1 MASEIKNLKK
11 AAQRIKKAIEKKE
24 RILLFSDSDLDGVT
38 SLIILE
44 EAIKSLGGEIK
55 AVCFSERSLEEMHGL
70 NKEAVDFFKKYSPAL
85 LITLDCGIT
94 NFKEIKLAEKI
105 GLETIIVDHHQILD
119 KIPEASIVVNPKQK
133 GDNYPF
139 KELAAVGIAYHL
151 TQVLLG
157 NKKTEALKKSFIELT
172 ALGTLADMM
181 KESEDN
187 EVFIKE
193 GIPFLRETSRPGL
206 RALLKV
212 VAEPEDSP
220 KQIARKI
227 ISLISIT
234 EIKNHLPKSYLL
246 LVSSDESKAEKIAE
260 ELYEKTQERRLKIRE
275 VTQEIEEKFESQ
287 DPGSVIFE
295 GSEDWLLV
303 LTGAVASRICNRFKK
318 PTFIFK
324 KGKQI
329 SKGSVRT
336 PKGIDSVKAM
346 RKCGHLLEVFGGH
359 TQASGFTVKNENL
372 DKFKRCLID
381 YFDNLKP

>member
-11 AAQRIKKAIEKKE
+11 AAQRIKKAVERKE

-44 EAIKSLGGEIK
+44 EAIKSLGGRIQ
-55 AVCFSERSLEEMHGL
+55 AICFSERSLEEMHGL
-70 NKEAVDFFKKYSPAL
+70 NKEAIDFFKKHSPAL

-94 NFKEIKLAEKI
+94 NFKEIELAEKI

-139 KELAAVGIAYHL
+139 KELAAVGISYHL
-151 TQVLLG
+151 TQALLG

-220 KQIARKI
+220 KEIARKI

-246 LVSSDESKAEKIAE
+246 LVSSDESKAEKIAR
-260 ELYEKTQERRLKIRE
+260 ELYEKTQERRLKIKE
-275 VTQEIEEKFESQ
+275 ATQEIEEKFDSQ
-287 DPGSVIFE
+287 DSGSVIFE

-336 PKGIDSVKAM
+336 PKGIDSVKAL

>member
-24 RILLFSDSDLDGVT
+24 KILLFSDSDLDGVT

-55 AVCFSERSLEEMHGL
+55 AVCFSERNLKEMYGL
-70 NKEAVDFFKKYSPAL
+70 NKEAIDFFKKYSPAL

-105 GLETIIVDHHQILD
+105 GLETIIVDHHQVLD
-119 KIPEASIVVNPKQK
+119 KIPEASIVVDPKQK

-139 KELAAVGIAYHL
+139 KELAAVGISYHL

-157 NKKTEALKKSFIELT
+157 NEKTTALKKSFVELT

-187 EVFIKE
+187 EVFIEE
-193 GIPFLRETSRPGL
+193 GIPFLRQTSRPGL
-206 RALLKV
+206 QALLKV
-212 VAEPEDSP
+212 VARPEDSP
-220 KQIARKI
+220 KEIARKI
-227 ISLISIT
+227 ISLLNIT
-234 EIKNHLPKSYLL
+234 EVKNHLPKSYLL
-246 LVSSDESKAEKIAE
+246 LISSDELKAEKIAKE
-260 ELYEKTQERRLKIRE
+260 VCEKTQERRLKIRE

-303 LTGAVASRICNRFKK
+303 LTGAVASRICNKFQK
-318 PTFIFK
+318 PCFIFK

-336 PKGIDSVKAM
+336 PKGVDSVKAM
-346 RKCGHLLEVFGGH
+346 KKCAHLLEVFGGH

-381 YFDNLKP
+381 YFDNLKL

>member
-38 SLIILE
+38 SLVILE
-44 EAIKSLGGEIK
+44 ETIKSLGGRIQ
-55 AVCFSERSLEEMHGL
+55 AICFLERSLEEMHGF
-70 NKEAVDFFKKYSPAL
+70 NKEAVIFFKKYSPAL

-94 NFKEIKLAEKI
+94 NFKEIELAEKI

-119 KIPEASIVVNPKQK
+119 KIPKASIVVDPKQK

-139 KELAAVGIAYHL
+139 KELAAVGVSYYL
-151 TQVLLG
+151 TQALLG
-157 NKKTEALKKSFIELT
+157 NKKTEAFKKSLIELT

-187 EVFIKE
+187 EIFIRE
-193 GIPFLRETSRPGL
+193 GIPSLRQTSRPGL
-206 RALLKV
+206 QALLKV
-212 VAEPEDSP
+212 VARPEDSP

-227 ISLISIT
+227 ISLLGIT
-234 EIKNHLPKSYLL
+234 EIKNHLPESYLL
-246 LVSSDESKAEKIAE
+246 LVCSDKSEAEKISQG
-260 ELYEKTQERRLKIRE
+260 LYEKTQERRLKIRE
-275 VTQEIEEKFESQ
+275 VAQSIEEKLGRGWLS
-287 DPGSVIFE
+287 SVIFE
-295 GSEDWLLV
+295 GSQDWPLI
-303 LTGAVASRICNRFKK
+303 LTGALSSRICNRFKK

-346 RKCGHLLEVFGGH
+346 KKCGHLLEVFGGH
-359 TQASGFTVKNENL
+359 AQASGFTVKNKNI
-372 DKFKRCLID
+372 DKFKQCLMD
-381 YFDNLKP
+381 YFDNLKL

>member
-1 MASEIKNLKK
+1 MALEIKNLKK

-24 RILLFSDSDLDGVT
+24 KILLFSDSDLDGVT

-55 AVCFSERSLEEMHGL
+55 AVCFSERNLKEMYGL
-70 NKEAVDFFKKYSPAL
+70 NKEAINFFKKHSPAL

-94 NFKEIKLAEKI
+94 NFKEIELAEKI
-105 GLETIIVDHHQILD
+105 GLETIIIDHHQILD
-119 KIPEASIVVNPKQK
+119 KIPKASIVVDPKQK

-139 KELAAVGIAYHL
+139 KQLAAVGISYHL
-151 TQVLLG
+151 TQALLG

-212 VAEPEDSP
+212 VAQPEDSP

-227 ISLISIT
+227 ISLLNIT
-234 EIKNHLPKSYLL
+234 EVKNHLPKSYLL
-246 LVSSDESKAEKIAE
+246 LVSSDESEAEKITR
-260 ELYEKTQERRLKIRE
+260 ELCEKTQERRLKIKE
-275 VTQEIEEKFESQ
+275 ATQEIEEKFDSQ
-287 DPGSVIFE
+287 DSGSVIFE
-295 GSEDWLLV
+295 GSEDWLLL
-303 LTGAVASRICNRFKK
+303 LTGAVASRICNKFQK
-318 PTFIFK
+318 PCFIFK
-324 KGKQI
+324 RGKQI

-346 RKCGHLLEVFGGH
+346 KKCGHLLEVFGGH
-359 TQASGFTVKNENL
+359 AQASGFTVKNENL
-372 DKFKRCLID
+372 DKFKQCLID
-381 YFDNLKP
+381 YFDNLKL

>member
-11 AAQRIKKAIEKKE
+11 AAQRIRKAIEKKE
-24 RILLFSDSDLDGVT
+24 KILLFSDSDLDGVT

-44 EAIKSLGGEIK
+44 EAIKSLGGKIQ
-55 AVCFSERSLEEMHGL
+55 AICFSERSLEEMYGL

-119 KIPEASIVVNPKQK
+119 KIPEASIVVDPKQK

-139 KELAAVGIAYHL
+139 KELAAVGISYHL
-151 TQVLLG
+151 TQLLLG

-193 GIPFLRETSRPGL
+193 GIPSLRETSRPGL
-206 RALLKV
+206 QALLKV

-227 ISLISIT
+227 ISLLNIT

-246 LVSSDESKAEKIAE
+246 LVSSDKSKAEKISE
-260 ELYEKTQERRLKIRE
+260 ELYEKTQERRLKVRE
-275 VTQEIEEKFESQ
+275 ATQEIEEKLDSEWLPSI
-287 DPGSVIFE
+287 IFE
-295 GSEDWLLV
+295 GEEDWPLV
-303 LTGAVASRICNRFKK
+303 LTGALASRICNRFKK

-324 KGKQI
+324 KGEQL

-346 RKCGHLLEVFGGH
+346 KRCTHLLEVFGGH
-359 TQASGFTVKNENL
+359 AQASGFTVRNENL
-372 DKFKRCLID
+372 DKFKQCLIG
-381 YFDNLKP
+381 YFDNLKL

>member
-11 AAQRIKKAIEKKE
+11 AAQRIRKAIEKKE
-24 RILLFSDSDLDGVT
+24 KILLFSDSDLDGVT

-44 EAIKSLGGEIK
+44 EAIKSLGGKIQ
-55 AVCFSERSLEEMHGL
+55 AICFSERSLEEMYGL

-119 KIPEASIVVNPKQK
+119 KIPEASIVVDPKQK

-139 KELAAVGIAYHL
+139 KELAAVGISYHL
-151 TQVLLG
+151 TQLLLG

-187 EVFIKE
+187 EIFINE
-193 GIPFLRETSRPGL
+193 GIPSLRETSRPGL
-206 RALLKV
+206 RALLEV

-227 ISLISIT
+227 ISLLNIT

-246 LVSSDESKAEKIAE
+246 LVSSDKSKAEKISE
-260 ELYEKTQERRLKIRE
+260 ELYEKTQERRLKVRE
-275 VTQEIEEKFESQ
+275 TTQEIEEKLDSEWLPSI
-287 DPGSVIFE
+287 IFE
-295 GSEDWLLV
+295 GEEDWPLI
-303 LTGAVASRICNRFKK
+303 LTGALASRICNRFKK

-324 KGKQI
+324 KGEQL

-346 RKCGHLLEVFGGH
+346 KRCTHLLEVFGGH
-359 TQASGFTVKNENL
+359 SQASGFTVKNENL
-372 DKFKRCLID
+372 DKFKQCLIG
-381 YFDNLKP
+381 YFDNLKL